1 MADDDLHGLLIVDKA
16 EGPTSH
22 DVVGI
27 ARRALGTRAVGHT
40 GTLDPMATG
49 VLVLAVGE
57 ATKLVSALGAS
68 SKSYEATVALGRS
81 TTTLDAQGDV
91 DATAEV
97 PALTHDAVR
106 EAAQRFLGE
115 IVQRAPRVSA
125 IKVDGKSLHKR
136 ARKGEVFEAPLR
148 NVRLDAISVVDV
160 RSAEIDLVLTCGS
173 GFYVRS
179 LARDL
184 AAALGT
190 VGHLSRL
197 RRTHNG
203 GFSAAEAV
211 SFEALRAARS
221 DEGLRPALRTRLR
234 PLVEVCRQL
243 PHALLDEEGAQH
255 ARHGRVIAMTHV
267 REQAA
272 CSSLTTALVAFDP
285 AGTPLALVERSGDQL
300 RVVRGFRLS

>member
-27 ARRALGTRAVGHT
+27 ARRALGTRAIGHT

-49 VLVLAVGE
+49 VLVLAIGE

-68 SKSYEATVALGRS
+68 TKSYEATISLGRS
-81 TTTLDAQGDV
+81 TTTLDAQGEV
-91 DATAEV
+91 DAVAEV
-97 PALTHDAVR
+97 PALSHDAVA
-106 EAAQRFLGE
+106 EAAERFLGE
-115 IVQRAPRVSA
+115 LAQRAPRVSA
-125 IKVDGKSLHKR
+125 IKVAGKSLHKR
-136 ARKGEVFEAPLR
+136 ARKGEDFEAPLR
-148 NVRLDAISVVDV
+148 TVRLDAITIVDV
-160 RSAEIDLVLTCGS
+160 RSSEIDLALTCGS

-203 GFSAAEAV
+203 GFSAADAV
-211 SFEALRAARS
+211 SFDQLRAARGDEALRAT
-221 DEGLRPALRTRLR
+221 LRARLR
-234 PLVEVCRQL
+234 PLADVCRQL
-243 PHALLDEEGAQH
+243 PHALLDEDGAQH
-255 ARHGRVIAMTHV
+255 ARHGRAIPLAHV
-267 REQAA
+267 REQTPLLQRAG
-272 CSSLTTALVAFDP
+272 ALVAFDP
-285 AGTPLALVERSGDQL
+285 AGTPVALVEQSDDRL
-300 RVVRGFRLS
+300 RVLRGFRFA